1 MMEAIFGTRKTPA
14 EILRANQRALNKA
27 IRELDREKARLE
39 AEEKKV
45 VNEIKRMAKLNQMD
59 TVRILAKQI
68 VRTRNYCKKFTMM
81 KATIQTVSLKIATLK
96 SQDSM
101 ATAMKGVTLAMKKMN
116 NRMNLPQIENIMR
129 EFEKQSAIMD
139 MKEEMLDDTVDDSM
153 GEVGDEEETDG
164 IVNQILDELGIQMG
178 NELNG
183 LPEGAQGIAA
193 SAQTNKPVPEGIM
206 SDADADLA
214 ARLEN
219 LRRG

>member
-183 LPEGAQGIAA
+183 LPEGTQGIAA
-193 SAQTNKPVPEGIM
+193 SAQTNKPVPEGVM

>member
-1 MMEAIFGTRKTPA
+1 MIEALFGKRKTPA
-14 EILRANQRALNKA
+14 EMLRENQRALNKA
-27 IRELDREKARLE
+27 MRELDREKARLE

-45 VNEIKRMAKLNQMD
+45 IAEIKKMAKMNQMD
-59 TVRILAKQI
+59 SVRVMAKQL

-116 NRMNLPQIENIMR
+116 SRMNLPQIQKIMMD
-129 EFEKQSAIMD
+129 FEKQSAIMD
-139 MKEEMLDDTVDDSM
+139 MKEEMLDDAVDDSM
-153 GEVGDEEETDG
+153 GDVDDQEESEG
-164 IVNQILDELGIQMG
+164 IVNQILDELGIQIG
-178 NELNG
+178 NELNS
-183 LPEGAQGIAA
+183 LPEGAQGITTG
-193 SAQTNKPVPEGIM
+193 AQTNKPLAEGVM